1 MGNMLVS
8 VSRAAVVLLV
18 AWGCVTG
25 TAMADDHAVTFP
37 LGALPAPYSP
47 PDTTAAV
54 GDTVTF
60 SGAFASHPL
69 VWTNGDFPTQSSGT
83 TNTYTFTHPGTYS
96 FHCAIHTTTMV
107 GSVHIAG
114 NAFATPDFSWAPTSP
129 KTGQAVTFTPGP
141 FTDPDGTVVRYEWD
155 LNGDGVFEAT
165 GAAPSKT
172 YTSVGSYNV
181 GLRYVDDSHETSP
194 TTTHVVSVAQGP
206 TTGGGGGTGGGGTG
220 GGGTGGGGTGGG
232 ATTPPTPPKP
242 GSPSMGS
249 GSGGTGGTTTPSG
262 GGEQGAGPS
271 SGATTALRVRLG
283 ARALT
288 FRSGHATATVVLNLS
303 GSAKATLRLGKT
315 VVATGSATLRA
326 GTHPIRLKLTKAGT
340 RALRRA
346 HGGVRATLTV
356 SVRRRAGAKAT
367 TARRTLTVKLA

>member
-1 MGNMLVS
+1 MGNLLGS
-8 VSRAAVVLLV
+8 VSKAAAVLLV
-18 AWGCVTG
+18 AWGCAPA
-25 TAMADDHAVTFP
+25 TALAGDHPVTFP
-37 LGALPAPYSP
+37 VGTLPYYTYSSSNIE
-47 PDTTAAV
+47 AAV

-60 SGAFASHPL
+60 SGEFASHPL

-83 TNTYTFTHPGTYS
+83 TNIYTFTRPGTFA
-96 FHCAIHTTTMV
+96 FHCQIHASMV
-107 GSVHIAG
+107 GSVHVAG

-141 FTDPDGTVVRYEWD
+141 FTDPDGTVLRYEWD

-206 TTGGGGGTGGGGTG
+206 TTGGGGGGGTG
-220 GGGTGGGGTGGG
+220 GGGT
-232 ATTPPTPPKP
+232 TPPTSPKP
-242 GSPSMGS
+242 GSPSTGS
-249 GSGGTGGTTTPSG
+249 GSGGTGGTTTSSG

-271 SGATTALRVRLG
+271 SGGTTALRVRLG

-288 FRSGHATATVVLNLS
+288 FRSGHTSATVVLNLS
-303 GSAKATLRLGKT
+303 GSAKATLRLGKA

-326 GTHPIRLKLTKAGT
+326 GTRTIRLTLTKAGT

-356 SVRRRAGAKAT
+356 VARRRAGAKAT